1 MSKCFAQANAI
12 VGANCIRGQLVPYW
26 FYNTMYVYNIAN
38 NCNAMINHLQHIFA
52 KHMKLNFLLPLLIFG
67 GGRPILGAYTLMT
80 CPVLPKLLENAEG
93 AAAHQST
100 FLHLP

>member
-1 MSKCFAQANAI
+1 
-12 VGANCIRGQLVPYW
+12 
-26 FYNTMYVYNIAN
+26 
-38 NCNAMINHLQHIFA
+38 
-52 KHMKLNFLLPLLIFG
+52 MKLNFFLPLFISAEE
-67 GGRPILGAYTLMT
+67 RPILGAYTLMT

>member
-1 MSKCFAQANAI
+1 
-12 VGANCIRGQLVPYW
+12 
-26 FYNTMYVYNIAN
+26 
-38 NCNAMINHLQHIFA
+38 MINHLQHIFA

-67 GGRPILGAYTLMT
+67 RGRPILGAYTLMT